1 MKENSELKKRCK
13 ELEDK
18 LAEMVTRSK
27 TDNLEEK
34 DKEIAELRQQ
44 CEEVGGKA
52 NQLEKVVAEKEA
64 ALQVRLQEEE
74 VMQLKSKEL
83 EEERS
88 GLIEQCK
95 QLKETLANNTKD
107 HDIITVE
114 EEEGDKLAVEK
125 REAEMTEAMQRLTS
139 DLNLANEQQEVAAG
153 EARTLKERLVE
164 LELTSTLQREELERQ
179 WQSKLDEKDKEVV
192 EKLQNIERLDA
203 EIQSL
208 KIELESK
215 NENEKDKMAESVQ
228 EVESLRKHLEKSE
241 KQGLDI
247 KASLEAE
254 VQACY
259 LKLKA
264 EHEKLE
270 NEQERLKAAEDRAQC
285 AETKLDFSEEQLL
298 AAEEKYS
305 SSEVKLE
312 AALAELKQ
320 NGGEAVK
327 DQNVEAEMVEL
338 RGQLK
343 MEREDRKKEEE
354 TLKQKLKSEEREKE
368 SHLKELKAAISK
380 VGHLEESQSQ
390 LMKEKEKLE
399 GLLCDAETNLS
410 EVNAASEKEA
420 KLRMEDQLRSKA
432 DADEVAD
439 ALRAEV
445 AELKHMLEGRK
456 GELEGEVERLKEA
469 GRTLESR
476 LADLQSQLEAASLR
490 ETNLMETVNLL
501 QANLGGEES
510 QKEQANVLRSSL
522 AEEQAKVEMLTRSLQ
537 EEQSKTEI
545 LNSSLQEKEV
555 NLEASNIREAN
566 TSETFELLQSSIS
579 EANLR
584 EAGLTETVSMLQNQ
598 LASKETSHDG
608 AIAKLQKDLNECRL
622 KEANLTETI
631 ETLNNNLVEVSSRES
646 NLTEAMTSLKS
657 INEMVT
663 KAARESEARYRQAME
678 EQGKVVE
685 DKARVEAILVNVEGE
700 KAQMES
706 LLIAEN
712 EKTAK
717 LRHELDQL
725 MSSKEAR
732 ATEEKDVDEAEVAM
746 DKNMVLV
753 LNEKSRE
760 VSQLKAEVGHLVEN
774 LNREREEKE
783 TMFRELEESKVT
795 LSAMNAET
803 VKKLSMLIR
812 DKDLEIE
819 SLGERNKSLLEV
831 IDNEKESENL
841 SKVHDEEKQKMLKEI
856 EVLKESNSKV
866 KADIENSNELIRLK
880 DKILELERKLQKE
893 PEGFATEVDKM
904 SQNIGVKLLKS
915 EERVGVEVELES
927 PSSDQAADL
936 DTSSRSI
943 QMRLETRELQVGS
956 LEERVAGLSQEL
968 EEARL
973 QIEAASEEVRKAREE
988 AEAVRGREAEKE
1000 QEVERLRRSCANLQS
1015 RLDER
1020 EHKGGV
1026 DQQEVQTDR
1035 LRLAAELA
1043 AAEGEKEQALG
1054 QARAR
1059 LKEAQDLR
1067 KEVSSVIEKKRRV
1080 EGEVERLRG
1089 HLVSVE
1095 EGYTTELVEA
1105 EEREAGLRRRVA
1117 TLEDQLRVA
1126 SVSSTEAT
1134 QSASQAS
1141 SQLNK
1146 ALEAAASQRDTLQ
1159 VTLTIFP

>member
-1 MKENSELKKRCK
+1 
-13 ELEDK
+13 
-18 LAEMVTRSK
+18 
-27 TDNLEEK
+27 
-34 DKEIAELRQQ
+34 
-44 CEEVGGKA
+44 
-52 NQLEKVVAEKEA
+52 
-64 ALQVRLQEEE
+64 
-74 VMQLKSKEL
+74 
-83 EEERS
+83 
-88 GLIEQCK
+88 
-95 QLKETLANNTKD
+95 
-107 HDIITVE
+107 
-114 EEEGDKLAVEK
+114 
-125 REAEMTEAMQRLTS
+125 
-139 DLNLANEQQEVAAG
+139 
-153 EARTLKERLVE
+153 
-164 LELTSTLQREELERQ
+164 
-179 WQSKLDEKDKEVV
+179 
-192 EKLQNIERLDA
+192 
-203 EIQSL
+203 
-208 KIELESK
+208 
-215 NENEKDKMAESVQ
+215 
-228 EVESLRKHLEKSE
+228 
-241 KQGLDI
+241 
-247 KASLEAE
+247 
-254 VQACY
+254 
-259 LKLKA
+259 
-264 EHEKLE
+264 
-270 NEQERLKAAEDRAQC
+270 
-285 AETKLDFSEEQLL
+285 
-298 AAEEKYS
+298 
-305 SSEVKLE
+305 
-312 AALAELKQ
+312 
-320 NGGEAVK
+320 
-327 DQNVEAEMVEL
+327 
-338 RGQLK
+338 
-343 MEREDRKKEEE
+343 
-354 TLKQKLKSEEREKE
+354 
-368 SHLKELKAAISK
+368 
-380 VGHLEESQSQ
+380 
-390 LMKEKEKLE
+390 
-399 GLLCDAETNLS
+399 
-410 EVNAASEKEA
+410 
-420 KLRMEDQLRSKA
+420 
-432 DADEVAD
+432 
-439 ALRAEV
+439 LRAEV

-631 ETLNNNLVEVSSRES
+631 ETLNNNLVEVSSKET

-795 LSAMNAET
+795 HSAMNAET

-893 PEGFATEVDKM
+893 PEGFATEVDEM
-904 SQNIGVKLLKS
+904 SQNQNIEVKLLKS
-915 EERVGVEVELES
+915 EERAGVEAELENS
-927 PSSDQAADL
+927 SSDQAADL

-973 QIEAASEEVRKAREE
+973 QLEAASEEVRKAREE

-1159 VTLTIFP
+1159 EELGVALASLREKNVAVRNLTLALEGFTRQRDNELAGVERAAETRVAREQKRAAEQEEAARVVRGQLERAQQGLEAAARLGDQLDVKTRAIVNLKQEISARDEMIKSCQEKLLKHSNSQVGRVDRALVRNLIVGYVTADQAKRTEILRIVATVLDFSQEERGKTGLEGNAAGWLAGILGQHRSRQMSTSQAPLDQSIAQAFINFLEEESSVRSPPTLPVVEMARAKTDQLALASPASRGSPSPLLSNPTWTPGQNPASSPSPLLVASNNSLALPSLLSPSPTILRDVLAEDEQGQ